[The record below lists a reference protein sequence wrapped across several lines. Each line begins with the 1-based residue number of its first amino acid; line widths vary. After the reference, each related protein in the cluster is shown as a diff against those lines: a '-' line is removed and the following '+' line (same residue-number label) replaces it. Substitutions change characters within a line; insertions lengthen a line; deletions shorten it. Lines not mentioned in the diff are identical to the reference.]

1 MAEML
6 WMLYSW
12 WKNAGVGTRKRR
24 KRGGGRMEIQEACR
38 FTVNEFEVGDMV
50 HCCRRRLY

>member
-12 WKNAGVGTRKRR
+12 WKNAGVGTRERR